1 MTVSNLK
8 GWIMIM
14 IGVLKMIKAD
24 IDYIIEKLES
34 YKPDNIYD
42 GYNSEREKRDQRVAE
57 MLDSI
62 IEEIKSDYENMRTP
76 MPKELVLTCK
86 LDEEQMQR
94 LKEQI
99 ESAKM
104 SIEPVEE
111 SKWIK
116 CSERLPEESDGTVL
130 VCFPDEFPY
139 SNKEPYVNAKHNQ
152 RVRTAS
158 YSQFNNTW
166 YIGDFSAIGE
176 VRPIAWMPLPEPP
189 EVE

>member
-1 MTVSNLK
+1 MNKS
-8 GWIMIM
+8 
-14 IGVLKMIKAD
+14 D

-34 YKPDNIYD
+34 YKPDNIYN
-42 GYNSEREKRDQRVAE
+42 GFNSVREKQDQRVSE
-57 MLDSI
+57 VLDSI

-116 CSERLPEESDGTVL
+116 CSEKMPENGKNVLVVTENNGYSWIDIGYIDEAGYWTIDGEIWDKKSDPAITHWMLLPEL
-130 VCFPDEFPY
+130 
-139 SNKEPYVNAKHNQ
+139 
-152 RVRTAS
+152 
-158 YSQFNNTW
+158 
-166 YIGDFSAIGE
+166 
-176 VRPIAWMPLPEPP
+176 L
-189 EVE
+189 EVEQ